1 MIYMLSSMKGQG
13 SPRRPVRK
21 HTGFSVVGSPSWT
34 YPKKEQIIILKDVR
48 YFQRWGWIH
57 TLLHFLHRSFWWFWL
72 SCRRWQQWKR
82 THPKRGRSAHR
93 RDALLALTAA
103 IQSHVFTLR
112 DTHTQLLLNSFTLR
126 NRTLLFNKVR
136 SSSLSFSW
144 HIPAVELALF

>member
-1 MIYMLSSMKGQG
+1 MIYMLSSIKGQG

-34 YPKKEQIIILKDVR
+34 YPKKEQIVILKDPC
-48 YFQRWGWIH
+48 YFQQWGWIH
-57 TLLHFLHRSFWWFWL
+57 TLRRFLHCSFWWFWL

-82 THPKRGRSAHR
+82 IVPKEAGVLTEEMPSWHW
-93 RDALLALTAA
+93 LL
-103 IQSHVFTLR
+103 QYSHMGLLR

-126 NRTLLFNKVR
+126 NRTLLFNTVR